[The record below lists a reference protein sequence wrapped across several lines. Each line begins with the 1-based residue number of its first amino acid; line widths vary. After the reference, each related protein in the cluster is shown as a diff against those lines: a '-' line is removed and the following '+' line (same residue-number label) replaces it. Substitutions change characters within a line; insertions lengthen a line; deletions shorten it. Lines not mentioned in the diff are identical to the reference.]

1 MFPLTEEE
9 NYYSLRKNHWQLIVK
24 IFTGTEV
31 KRIFVTN
38 QKNRQVSGGD
48 NLIKTVILEADNK
61 YVMQWQSG
69 TYWQKSIIPSLAAKF
84 GSGQLKQQTRNK
96 DFLVIQPG
104 RAEQPYYPLKYVKIS
119 DNLLKVQN

>member
-1 MFPLTEEE
+1 
-9 NYYSLRKNHWQLIVK
+9 VK

-48 NLIKTVILEADNK
+48 NLIKTVILQADNK

-69 TYWQKSIIPSLAAKF
+69 TYW
-84 GSGQLKQQTRNK
+84 
-96 DFLVIQPG
+96 
-104 RAEQPYYPLKYVKIS
+104 
-119 DNLLKVQN
+119 